1 MIINAD
7 ITIYN
12 RKTNKETHFDEWKR
26 TVIKG
31 VHYFVDNKVTVG
43 EKGLF
48 SADVHKIRIPGDI
61 ESANQYLPA
70 SEYLQVEDREKYWTI
85 RNDDIVVRGVC
96 NIDIEKPADL
106 KAQGIE
112 YCKIVSWSDNRR
124 GMTPHWR
131 IGGE

>member
-1 MIINAD
+1 MIANAD

-12 RKTNKETHFDEWKR
+12 RKTNKETRLDEWKR

-43 EKGLF
+43 EKGMF
-48 SADVHKIRIPGDI
+48 SADVHKIRIPEEVEVADK
-61 ESANQYLPA
+61 YLSPDK
-70 SEYLQVEDREKYWTI
+70 YLTVEDRTQYWTL